1 MSTQRSIRPRSIR
14 PRSIRPRSI
23 RRPATLVGAFALA
36 LGAVFATTTPAWAR
50 TGGQHTGAG
59 SGTTNPAA
67 EQSRTIVA
75 TGTARVRGTPD
86 VLTVTLGVNTRG
98 HSVGEALDR
107 NNSAARKVIAVLYD
121 GGVDKKDVQTTN
133 FSINPIYGDNANDI
147 EGYMVSNLVVAQ
159 LRELDKAGSILDKAA
174 EAGGNDAVV
183 RGVSFDI
190 DDTSDLIA
198 TARADAVKRARNQA
212 EQLAA
217 AAGVQLGDVLTISE
231 SSRDYG
237 PVTTAPSAGSDEAVA
252 QMRVALESG
261 SEELTVQVS
270 VVFSIR

>member
-1 MSTQRSIRPRSIR
+1 MSTQRV
-14 PRSIRPRSI
+14 I
-23 RRPATLVGAFALA
+23 RRPAVLVGAAVLA
-36 LGAVFATTTPAWAR
+36 VAAVLAMATTPAWAR
-50 TGGQHTGAG
+50 STGQRTGTG
-59 SGTTNPAA
+59 SSTTPAA
-67 EQSRTIVA
+67 DPTRTIVA

-86 VLTVTLGVNTRG
+86 VLTVMLGVTTRG

-107 NNSAARKVIAVLYD
+107 NNSSARKVIGVLYD
-121 GGVDKKDVQTTN
+121 NGVDKKDVQTTN

-147 EGYMVSNLVVAQ
+147 EGYTVSNLVVAQ
-159 LRELDKAGSILDKAA
+159 LRDLDKAGSILDKAA
-174 EAGGNDAVV
+174 EAGGNDTVV

-198 TARADAVKRARNQA
+198 AARTDAVKRARNQA
-212 EQLAA
+212 EQLAT

-237 PVTTAPSAGSDEAVA
+237 PLTAAPSAGSADEAVA
-252 QMRVALESG
+252 RTLTLESG